1 MATFLPVAEA
11 ARRCFASDMNR
22 DIRLAVDI
30 GGTFT
35 DLALETPSTRRS
47 HKLLTTPDAPERAV
61 IAGAAAILKAA
72 DVAPDEVSLVIHGT
86 TLATN
91 AIIERKGAKTALV
104 TTRGFRDSVEIAYE
118 HRFDQYD
125 LYMER
130 PPPLAPRHLRL
141 EADERIAADGQ
152 TLLPFDESSLTPV
165 IETLQAEAVEA
176 VAVTFLHSYVNPEH
190 ELRAGEILA
199 KALPGVSVTLSHR
212 VCPEI
217 REYERTSTA
226 LANAYVQPLMAG
238 YLAKLRDGL
247 GAAGLGAPL
256 LLMTSAGGVVTAE
269 AAMAEPVRLVESGPA
284 GGAIL
289 AAGIAAEHGVEKALA
304 FDMGGTTAK
313 LTLID
318 DAEPQYARS
327 FEVARA
333 YRFLKGSGLP
343 LRIPV
348 IDMVE
353 IGAGGGSIA
362 RLDELK
368 RIAVGPDSA
377 GAAPGPV
384 AYGQGG
390 DLPTVTD
397 ADIVLGRIDPDAFA
411 GGRMALDGD
420 AARTAV
426 QRDIGDPLEID
437 AVAAAAG
444 VGEIVDENMANAA
457 RVHAV
462 ENGKDTEG
470 RTMIAFGGAAPL
482 HAARLAQKLGI
493 ERVIVPKGAGVGSA
507 FGFLAA
513 PIAYEV
519 ARSKLV
525 ELKHFDHGLLTSLFQ
540 EMRAEAETVVRL
552 GAPEA
557 PLVERRIGYMR
568 YRGQGHEIA
577 VPLPDRAY
585 GAEDAATLAAAF
597 EAEYANLFGRTIP
610 NLEVEAITFTLS
622 LQTQTE
628 KPAPLSPAPDAP
640 APGPIGKRDV
650 FDPASGGVHEAQ
662 VYARRDF
669 AAGSGIGGP
678 ALIVEDETTTVV
690 PPGFD
695 ATVNAGGHIELKTR
709 EG

>member
-1 MATFLPVAEA
+1 MTA
-11 ARRCFASDMNR
+11 

-35 DLALETPSTRRS
+35 DLALETPSGPHS

-61 IAGAAAILKAA
+61 MQGVDEILSASGFAPK
-72 DVAPDEVSLVIHGT
+72 DVGLVIHGT

-104 TTRGFRDSVEIAYE
+104 TTQGFRDAVEIAYE

-130 PPPLAPRHLRL
+130 PEPLAPRWRRL
-141 EADERIAADGQ
+141 EVPERMASDGSVLLDLDEDAVRAVASQLKADD
-152 TLLPFDESSLTPV
+152 
-165 IETLQAEAVEA
+165 VEA
-176 VAVTFLHSYVNPEH
+176 VAVTFLHSYVNPDH
-190 ELRAGEILA
+190 ERRAGAILTEL
-199 KALPGVSVTLSHR
+199 LPGVSITLSHE

-238 YLAKLRDGL
+238 YLRRLETGL
-247 GAAGLGAPL
+247 QDAGMSCPL
-256 LLMTSAGGVVTAE
+256 LLMMSSGGVVTVDT
-269 AAMAEPVRLVESGPA
+269 AMRQPIRLVESGPA

-289 AAGIAAEHGVEKALA
+289 AARMAAENGEPKALA

-318 DAEPQYARS
+318 DMAPQYARS

-362 RLDELK
+362 RVDDLR
-368 RIAVGPDSA
+368 RITVGPDSA
-377 GAAPGPV
+377 GAAPGPA
-384 AYGQGG
+384 AYSQGG
-390 DLPTVTD
+390 KDATVTD
-397 ADIVLGRIDPDAFA
+397 ADIVMGRIDPANFA
-411 GGRMALDGD
+411 GGKMALDG
-420 AARTAV
+420 AAAETAV
-426 QRDIGDPLEID
+426 SHAVGEALGLD
-437 AVAAAAG
+437 ALAAAAG

-470 RTMIAFGGAAPL
+470 RAMIAFGGAAPL

-493 ERVIVPKGAGVGSA
+493 PRVIVPKGAGVGSA

-519 ARSKLV
+519 ARSKLIT
-525 ELKHFDHGLLTSLFQ
+525 LSPFDADGLNALFV
-540 EMRAEAETVVRL
+540 EMRSEAEAVVQL
-552 GAPEA
+552 GAGDNA
-557 PLVERRIGYMR
+557 PLVERRVAYMR

-577 VPLPDRAY
+577 VPLPADHY
-585 GAEDAATLAAAF
+585 GRDDADMLKSAF
-597 EAEYANLFGRTIP
+597 EREYAALFGRIIP
-610 NLEVEAITFTLS
+610 KLEVEAITWTLA
-622 LQTQTE
+622 LATE
-628 KPAPLSPAPDAP
+628 QDTVAAVAAVGDAAAPD
-640 APGPIGKRDV
+640 PIGNRQV
-650 FDPASGGVHEAQ
+650 FDPATGTAHEAAI
-662 VYARRDF
+662 YTRTSLNIG
-669 AAGSGIGGP
+669 AGLQGP

-690 PPGFD
+690 PPGF
-695 ATVNAGGHIELKTR
+695 AARVNGGGHIVLTR
-709 EG
+709 KEG